1 MTIDDQQKKFID
13 NYLQTYSIEQSAV
26 NAGYPKKDAM
36 TIGIDLLA
44 NEEIQQA
51 LKEREKAFDIIA
63 KNYKLT
69 PERLLNTMMFQYE
82 KANRFGRIKEAVD
95 ILERIA
101 KWSGVNPDAM
111 QINPTIININ
121 NTLRNCNTC

>member
-1 MTIDDQQKKFID
+1 
-13 NYLQTYSIEQSAV
+13 
-26 NAGYPKKDAM
+26 M

-63 KNYKLT
+63 KNSKLT

-121 NTLRNCNTC
+121 NLDESKL

>member
-51 LKEREKAFDIIA
+51 LREREKAFDIIA
-63 KNYKLT
+63 KNSKLT

-121 NTLRNCNTC
+121 NLDESKL

>member
-63 KNYKLT
+63 KNSKLT

-121 NTLRNCNTC
+121 NLDESNSKV

>member
-1 MTIDDQQKKFID
+1 MAIDEQQKKFID

-51 LKEREKAFDIIA
+51 LKDREKAFDIIA
-63 KNYKLT
+63 KNSKLT

-121 NTLRNCNTC
+121 NLDEDKL

>member
-1 MTIDDQQKKFID
+1 MAIDEQQKKFID

-51 LKEREKAFDIIA
+51 LKDREKAFDIIA
-63 KNYKLT
+63 KNSKLT

-121 NTLRNCNTC
+121 NLDEDKI